1 MTMATEDKEP
11 VKGFTPVE
19 LAFIKAVFRHSK
31 ARLNADW
38 DKVAEE
44 VSVKDAKCAR
54 ERFRQISVKHSFDGQ
69 DGSPTKGGGESP
81 GKVMK
86 KRAARGKKSKKDEKA
101 EEENGGNGGADGGD
115 AFAV

>member
-1 MTMATEDKEP
+1 MATEDKEAI
-11 VKGFTPVE
+11 KDFTPVE

-54 ERFRQISVKHSFDGQ
+54 ERFRQISVKHSFSGQ
-69 DGSPTKGGGESP
+69 DASPRKVGVDSP
-81 GKVMK
+81 GKVVK
-86 KRAARGKKSKKDEKA
+86 KRAARGKKVRKEK
-101 EEENGGNGGADGGD
+101 EEEGTGGAEGGD
-115 AFAV
+115 MFAV

>member
-1 MTMATEDKEP
+1 MATEDKEAT
-11 VKGFTPVE
+11 KDFTPVE

-31 ARLNADW
+31 ARFNADW

-54 ERFRQISVKHSFDGQ
+54 ERFRQISVKHSFGGQ

-81 GKVMK
+81 GKVVK
-86 KRAARGKKSKKDEKA
+86 KRVSRGRKAKKDEKA
-101 EEENGGNGGADGGD
+101 EEENGGNCGAEGGD